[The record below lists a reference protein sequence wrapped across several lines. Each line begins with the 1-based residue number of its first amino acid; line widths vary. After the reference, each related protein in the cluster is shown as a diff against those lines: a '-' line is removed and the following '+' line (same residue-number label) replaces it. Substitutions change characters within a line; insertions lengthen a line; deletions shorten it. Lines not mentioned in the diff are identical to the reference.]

1 MDAWKPRQM
10 IWRLK
15 NFDRVKIND
24 KYKVVCKAC
33 KDDGWGKYI
42 FSAVTTNMVKH
53 LEKQH
58 HELFVK
64 MKAMEA
70 EDKIQKKCQN
80 QEKLQL
86 QPDNS
91 ILELG
96 RYSSISD
103 ISPRHLAFEKKKFH
117 PRQLIMSYPF
127 MRKKKIL
134 SKTFLSCPTHFQK
147 W

>member
-70 EDKIQKKCQN
+70 EDKIQKKCQS

-91 ILELG
+91 ILESGICTVRAELG
-96 RYSSISD
+96 SNGVLLL
-103 ISPRHLAFEKKKFH
+103 P
-117 PRQLIMSYPF
+117 
-127 MRKKKIL
+127 
-134 SKTFLSCPTHFQK
+134 
-147 W
+147 